1 MHADR
6 LARAGVIVMIS
17 LLVAALLGVLYSLD
31 WPRPGLTAQ
40 VAQESAR
47 LGLEQPVAAVLL
59 VFRGYDTWLELVVL
73 LTVVLGAATLLRG
86 TSLSQSR
93 IGTPAEPLLTA
104 FTQLLLPL
112 ALLVAAYVGGF
123 QGGAVAA
130 AGLVLWYLAGAPIF
144 AKVRGV
150 LLRSL
155 MVIAVIVPLILTLS
169 PLLRGL
175 PLFTY
180 PATEVA
186 AWMAVLEILVTISVT
201 AMLAW
206 LIIAA
211 DSAPKTAN
219 DSKQNESA
227 SP

>member
-6 LARAGVIVMIS
+6 LARAGVIVLIS

-86 TSLSQSR
+86 ASLSR
-93 IGTPAEPLLTA
+93 RRMAIPAEPLLIA
-104 FTQLLLPL
+104 FTRLLSPL

-130 AGLVLWYLAGAPIF
+130 SVLLLWYLAGTPIF
-144 AKVRGV
+144 ANVPDI

-155 MVIAVIVPLILTLS
+155 VVIAVTVPLILTLS

-175 PLFTY
+175 PLFSY
-180 PATEVA
+180 PAAEVA

-201 AMLAW
+201 VMLAW

-211 DSAPKTAN
+211 ESAPKAARES
-219 DSKQNESA
+219 DSE
-227 SP
+227 

>member
-6 LARAGVIVMIS
+6 LTRAGVVVLIS
-17 LLVAALLGVLYSLD
+17 LFAGALLAILYDLD
-31 WPRPGLTAQ
+31 WPRPGLAAQ
-40 VAQESAR
+40 VAQESAQ

-73 LTVVLGAATLLRG
+73 LTVVLGAATLLGG
-86 TSLSQSR
+86 TSLSRRR
-93 IGTPAEPLLTA
+93 IAIPAEPLLIA
-104 FTQLLLPL
+104 FTRLLSPL

-123 QGGAVAA
+123 QGGAIAA
-130 AGLVLWYLAGAPIF
+130 SGLLLWYLAGTPIF

-150 LLRSL
+150 FLRSL
-155 MVIAVIVPLILTLS
+155 VVIAVITPLILTLG

-180 PATEVA
+180 PAADVA
-186 AWMAVLEILVTISVT
+186 AWMAVLEVLVTISVA

-211 DSAPKTAN
+211 ESAPKAPH
-219 DSKQNESA
+219 DSEQRESD
-227 SP
+227 SS